1 LVFLCVVTYRSRR
14 QRGQPFYA
22 IFCAK
27 STRRRYLYSQPPNL
41 GHSCPSADV
50 RGEPE
55 HHALERW
62 ARCHLEPVLDKR
74 HRKLLQI
81 DQKQKTPI
89 AGQEHAEGSE
99 DSSSA
104 VRRRSSFEGR
114 ESKRQRQ
121 SLQLQSLPS
130 QQQTSITTTS
140 PRNFL
145 PSPVSRSSS
154 NKNLAMADIKPEPQ
168 GTQSLPPP
176 SLPQLVAEQHVPIPA
191 SDKDSQRLIVVLS
204 NASLETYKASSGGRG
219 GAKDDKYSLLNSDEH
234 IGVMRKMNRDISDA
248 RPDITHQCLL
258 TLLDSPLNKA
268 GKLQIYI
275 HTAKGVLIEVSP
287 TVRIPRTF
295 KRFAGLMVQLLHR
308 LSIRST
314 TSQEK
319 LLKVIKNPITDH
331 LPPNCRKVTLSFD
344 APVVRVSDYIG
355 DLAPKESICVFVG
368 AMAKGNDN
376 FADEFKD
383 DSINSATPPKKSG
396 TSFRFA
402 TVVSKMLR
410 ILPTKN
416 NPENAAHPTVPSI
429 VTSLRVVPASIKRS
443 SPRFP
448 LALYISSRPDPPTI
462 FTCLLSTIPRRVFR
476 PQERILFSRILYR
489 ACSSLDAN
497 STFMGLIDI
506 SRSIIYRCPHLL
518 FPLVILCAKPAMPVS
533 HVGLTVSHV
542 PSACSFFLS
551 ALQPLG
557 YRYVGNQGD
566 SVGFGTDDADFFLSP
581 ELPGI
586 ARSNAHVAF
595 SATSRSAVRDFY
607 AAALTAGGQPNGA
620 PAFRGCND
628 CIFNAAVLDLD
639 GNSIEVIYHQVDD
652 EDKYTTVSGG
662 SRVLTWRRGIVNV
675 LGDEDRTTF
684 VSARR
689 SQSDIENI
697 SPASIAETT
706 RRSNAPSVTRSP
718 SIPAASTSDSE
729 PGFQITGKAIIG
741 TILGAA
747 AGAAVAYAMVRSE
760 QDSAQQEA
768 DFAEAMSRKSASSRA
783 PSKAP
788 SKIVPSQAQTSKAKT
803 VLSSATTSKTAKGTR
818 VPEQDAETVTP
829 RPRTRVHRNY
839 STTDSV
845 VASRVMEQF
854 SDIES
859 EVPLRSHKTRSVRAI
874 EAAPEPQTMD
884 SKSYHSPTYVSL
896 APTSRAS
903 KKPGQSEAVYLP
915 ASRVVV
921 QNSSRSQSGQSSVAP
936 IEKQI
941 EYVPA
946 SGFSRRPSIVT
957 RRAVTSPPS
966 ICNTDRQIEYI
977 PAQAQEW
984 PPQDLVVARRDKIL
998 TNPTKTGEETSLP
1011 TEPADTLVDLASI
1024 GNIRLHRDESPF
1036 DGSDTSTIKASQV
1049 NRSRCDSAAGVPL
1062 PGSRKTSVVSAAEL
1076 PLPVSRKTSVVS
1088 AAEYALPVS
1097 RKTSI
1102 VSGAD
1107 MPLPDSRRPSL
1118 VSAIDGPLPMSRA
1131 TSMISAH
1138 QIALPESRA
1147 GSVIG
1152 SILGRQAPAYEGVS
1166 AAGVPLPESRKTSI
1180 VGSLLDNDPIP
1191 RIDDLETVAPDD
1203 SISCVASRHSRHK
1216 RDESHHRE
1224 RSHDRESRKS
1234 SSSKKHRS
1242 RSLHGEVMLRSSHR
1256 GVVNTVLLV
1265 CLCIREAELVLRR
1278 MRRGVRE
1285 VLLVLLSEDDKR
1297 DGELENQIWSR
1308 RVWGCRVRR
1317 SQIVDRA
1324 EASPSL
1330 DLDLDHF

>member
-1 LVFLCVVTYRSRR
+1 
-14 QRGQPFYA
+14 
-22 IFCAK
+22 
-27 STRRRYLYSQPPNL
+27 
-41 GHSCPSADV
+41 
-50 RGEPE
+50 
-55 HHALERW
+55 
-62 ARCHLEPVLDKR
+62 
-74 HRKLLQI
+74 
-81 DQKQKTPI
+81 
-89 AGQEHAEGSE
+89 
-99 DSSSA
+99 
-104 VRRRSSFEGR
+104 
-114 ESKRQRQ
+114 
-121 SLQLQSLPS
+121 
-130 QQQTSITTTS
+130 
-140 PRNFL
+140 
-145 PSPVSRSSS
+145 
-154 NKNLAMADIKPEPQ
+154 
-168 GTQSLPPP
+168 
-176 SLPQLVAEQHVPIPA
+176 
-191 SDKDSQRLIVVLS
+191 
-204 NASLETYKASSGGRG
+204 
-219 GAKDDKYSLLNSDEH
+219 
-234 IGVMRKMNRDISDA
+234 
-248 RPDITHQCLL
+248 
-258 TLLDSPLNKA
+258 
-268 GKLQIYI
+268 
-275 HTAKGVLIEVSP
+275 
-287 TVRIPRTF
+287 
-295 KRFAGLMVQLLHR
+295 
-308 LSIRST
+308 
-314 TSQEK
+314 
-319 LLKVIKNPITDH
+319 
-331 LPPNCRKVTLSFD
+331 
-344 APVVRVSDYIG
+344 
-355 DLAPKESICVFVG
+355 
-368 AMAKGNDN
+368 
-376 FADEFKD
+376 
-383 DSINSATPPKKSG
+383 
-396 TSFRFA
+396 
-402 TVVSKMLR
+402 
-410 ILPTKN
+410 
-416 NPENAAHPTVPSI
+416 
-429 VTSLRVVPASIKRS
+429 
-443 SPRFP
+443 
-448 LALYISSRPDPPTI
+448 
-462 FTCLLSTIPRRVFR
+462 
-476 PQERILFSRILYR
+476 
-489 ACSSLDAN
+489 
-497 STFMGLIDI
+497 
-506 SRSIIYRCPHLL
+506 
-518 FPLVILCAKPAMPVS
+518 MPVS

-706 RRSNAPSVTRSP
+706 PRSNAPSVTRSP

-874 EAAPEPQTMD
+874 EAAREPQTMD

-946 SGFSRRPSIVT
+946 SG
-957 RRAVTSPPS
+957 
-966 ICNTDRQIEYI
+966 
-977 PAQAQEW
+977 
-984 PPQDLVVARRDKIL
+984 
-998 TNPTKTGEETSLP
+998 
-1011 TEPADTLVDLASI
+1011 
-1024 GNIRLHRDESPF
+1024 
-1036 DGSDTSTIKASQV
+1036 
-1049 NRSRCDSAAGVPL
+1049 
-1062 PGSRKTSVVSAAEL
+1062 
-1076 PLPVSRKTSVVS
+1076 
-1088 AAEYALPVS
+1088 
-1097 RKTSI
+1097 
-1102 VSGAD
+1102 
-1107 MPLPDSRRPSL
+1107 
-1118 VSAIDGPLPMSRA
+1118 
-1131 TSMISAH
+1131 
-1138 QIALPESRA
+1138 
-1147 GSVIG
+1147 
-1152 SILGRQAPAYEGVS
+1152 
-1166 AAGVPLPESRKTSI
+1166 
-1180 VGSLLDNDPIP
+1180 
-1191 RIDDLETVAPDD
+1191 
-1203 SISCVASRHSRHK
+1203 
-1216 RDESHHRE
+1216 
-1224 RSHDRESRKS
+1224 
-1234 SSSKKHRS
+1234 
-1242 RSLHGEVMLRSSHR
+1242 
-1256 GVVNTVLLV
+1256 
-1265 CLCIREAELVLRR
+1265 
-1278 MRRGVRE
+1278 
-1285 VLLVLLSEDDKR
+1285 
-1297 DGELENQIWSR
+1297 
-1308 RVWGCRVRR
+1308 
-1317 SQIVDRA
+1317 
-1324 EASPSL
+1324 
-1330 DLDLDHF
+1330 